1 LTAPTLATESILTEL
16 RGFYLPPYDE
26 KRPETAPTYKIK
38 MQIEFQLREL
48 GFWQWINQQ
57 TPPRDI
63 IKALDARRK
72 REGWDK

>member
-1 LTAPTLATESILTEL
+1 
-16 RGFYLPPYDE
+16 
-26 KRPETAPTYKIK
+26 

-63 IKALDARRK
+63 IASLDARRK
-72 REGWDK
+72 REGWEK